1 MNELKGNQLAGGS
14 ATAMDVVDSALRSTG
29 SARHAGTMALL
40 LTGAAVLLLPA
51 AVMAQSR
58 TVFGTDY
65 SGTTGFS
72 FTLGGIA
79 GNNAAVS
86 NATCEVGAPY
96 GGSAL
101 SSGTNFPDTFYTPT
115 PTPGVTAGILA
126 NINRDGAVA
135 GCAAIVPSFRT
146 TLTFA
151 QAFDSGAVR
160 MHYLNS
166 DAGQYEFAPTAGI
179 SIVRLSGNN
188 EFEVTGT
195 LVNSTA
201 RTANVGGCEANN
213 GTNPEGA
220 CGTIRLDTAAGTLGQ
235 VIWDNIDIV
244 ASAGSGDGH
253 IVMFSLTQPSL
264 QIRKRTTGA
273 TGSNSFTFSY
283 PANVQSDAAAP
294 TAATG
299 ETIAVAVDNT
309 FVDGLVRFIA
319 NSAQDTT
326 LSETVPAGWTLS
338 DASCVDLANGNAVV
352 ATLAAPVTGPA
363 NASLTLAAADVG
375 PDAQIRCDFTNA
387 KADPRLDIVK
397 TASAASF
404 VVGVPA
410 SYTLQV
416 SNNGTGATTA
426 AATVTDAIP
435 ATLTPGTAPAGC
447 TITGQNASC
456 TIAAGLAVG
465 ASASFVIPV
474 TPTAAADG
482 TTVTNTALV
491 SGGGD
496 TTCPTAAHCSSS
508 TSTPVGAPLLSIVKT
523 ASAASFVVGVPASY
537 TLTIT
542 NTGSAATTEITTV
555 TDPLPATLA
564 VGTPLPADCAVAGQ
578 VVTCT
583 IAAGLAPNTPV
594 SFVIPVTPNLNAA
607 DTTVVNIATLSGNGC
622 GSGSGCSSAVTTPV
636 APSAQQRPVP
646 VLGPAGL
653 FGLGG
658 LLALVALYAQR
669 RRQLRRH

>member
-1 MNELKGNQLAGGS
+1 MNELICRRPVGGSDTARDVSGCAGGGGGI
-14 ATAMDVVDSALRSTG
+14 R
-29 SARHAGTMALL
+29 RRAGTAALL
-40 LTGAAVLLLPA
+40 LTGAALLLPA
-51 AVMAQSR
+51 AVAAQSR
-58 TVFGTDY
+58 TVFGTNY

-72 FTLGGIA
+72 FTLGGVA
-79 GNNAAVS
+79 GNNAVVS

-96 GGSAL
+96 GGGMAPT
-101 SSGTNFPDTFYTPT
+101 GTNYPGAFYTPA
-115 PTPGVTAGILA
+115 PTPGVTPGIA
-126 NINRDGAVA
+126 VNINRDGAVA
-135 GCAAIVPSFRT
+135 GCATVVPSFRT

-166 DAGQYEFAPTAGI
+166 DAGQYEFAPTAGL

-201 RTANVGGCEANN
+201 RTANVGGCEAND
-213 GTNPEGA
+213 GSNPEGA
-220 CGTIRLDTAAGTLGQ
+220 CGTIRLDAAAGSLGQ

-244 ASAGSGDGH
+244 NSAGSGDGH
-253 IVMFSLTQPSL
+253 VLMFSLTQPSL

-283 PANVQSDAAAP
+283 PSNVQSDAAAP

-299 ETIAVAVDNT
+299 ETIAVATDNT
-309 FVDGLVRFIA
+309 FVDGLVRYIA

-326 LSETVPAGWTLS
+326 LSEAVPAGWTLS
-338 DASCVDLANGNAVV
+338 DASCIDLANGNAVV

-363 NASLTLAAADVG
+363 TASLTLAAADVG

-397 TASAASF
+397 TASAGSF

-416 SNNGTGATTA
+416 TNGGTGATTA

-435 ATLTPGTAPAGC
+435 AALTPGTAPAGC
-447 TITGQNASC
+447 TIAGQDASC
-456 TIAAGLAVG
+456 TIPAGLAAG
-465 ASASFVIPV
+465 ASVSFVIPV
-474 TPTAAADG
+474 TPTPAADG

-508 TSTPVGAPLLSIVKT
+508 TTTPVGAPQLSLAKT
-523 ASAASFVVGVPASY
+523 ASTAGFVVGVPASY
-537 TLTIT
+537 TLTVA

-555 TDPLPATLA
+555 TDPVPATLA
-564 VGTPLPADCAVAGQ
+564 VGTPLPAGCTAAGQ

-583 IAAGLAPNTPV
+583 IAAGLAPGAQAAFT
-594 SFVIPVTPNLNAA
+594 IPVTPNLTAA
-607 DTTVVNIATLSGNGC
+607 DTAVVNTATLSGNGC

-636 APSAQQRPVP
+636 APSPQQRPVP
-646 VLGPAGL
+646 ALGPAGVV
-653 FGLGG
+653 GLGG
-658 LLALVALYAQR
+658 LLALVALVAQR
-669 RRQLRRH
+669 RRPLRRY